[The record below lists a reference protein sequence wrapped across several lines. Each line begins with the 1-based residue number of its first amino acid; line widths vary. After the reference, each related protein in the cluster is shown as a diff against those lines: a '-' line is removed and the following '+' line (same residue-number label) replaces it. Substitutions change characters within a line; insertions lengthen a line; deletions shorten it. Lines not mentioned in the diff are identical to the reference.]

1 MLNYLE
7 NTKIKQNMSDFIQ
20 HAVRQKDLQ
29 QLLLEFTD
37 RKNEFPFGQLAYKH
51 YEAFGGQDK
60 QAITQLSAGIEL
72 LILSADI
79 LDDIEDQDNDSYPWM
94 NVDQGVAINASTYLY
109 TLSTQFIISIGEN
122 DSQLI
127 EKLFQL
133 IKWSMEGQHEDL
145 RHMHETEEE
154 CVEVL
159 RKKSGSLTALSSVL
173 GVYLATRKI
182 NSTVESYSICYGVA
196 EQISN
201 DFFAL
206 FSKTNGDFL
215 KKQTLAFSYLQR
227 GFNDASQEL
236 LTFFSG
242 RLDESEQKSFQ
253 LKQKLL
259 EAGLTQYMVSMRE
272 IMLLKMRQGIEQL
285 DLPKT
290 NKEQLYAFMTK
301 EGND

>member
-1 MLNYLE
+1 
-7 NTKIKQNMSDFIQ
+7 MSDFIQ

-60 QAITQLSAGIEL
+60 QAITQLAAGIEL

-182 NSTVESYSICYGVA
+182 NSTVESYSIYYGVA

-206 FSKTNGDFL
+206 LSKTNGDFL

>member
-1 MLNYLE
+1 
-7 NTKIKQNMSDFIQ
+7 MSDFIQ

-60 QAITQLSAGIEL
+60 QAITQLAAGIEL

-79 LDDIEDQDNDSYPWM
+79 LDDIEDQDKDSYPWM

-182 NSTVESYSICYGVA
+182 NSTVESYSIYYGVA

-206 FSKTNGDFL
+206 LSKTNGDFL